1 MFDKKG
7 FMAFVGSNSGASYAN
22 GLDNIEKVYG
32 VDIDAEIAQ
41 DNCANLLAL
50 IDADKKRLSD
60 NDRKN
65 RQNWY
70 SHLRKYIEYTE
81 KQPAER
87 QKQKFIA
94 WLKQQP
100 QRNNP
105 DKVYSDVTANAAVS
119 KLQSGLKTLSVPGY
133 ENINCFNMANA

>member
-32 VDIDAEIAQ
+32 IDIDAEIAR

-70 SHLRKYIEYTE
+70 SHLRKYIEYTK

-87 QKQKFIA
+87 
-94 WLKQQP
+94 
-100 QRNNP
+100 
-105 DKVYSDVTANAAVS
+105 
-119 KLQSGLKTLSVPGY
+119 
-133 ENINCFNMANA
+133 

>member
-22 GLDNIEKVYG
+22 GLENIEKVYG

-60 NDRKN
+60 NNRKN
-65 RQNWY
+65 HTQADKG
-70 SHLRKYIEYTE
+70 SLRR
-81 KQPAER
+81 ER
-87 QKQKFIA
+87 KEISEG
-94 WLKQQP
+94 
-100 QRNNP
+100 R
-105 DKVYSDVTANAAVS
+105 
-119 KLQSGLKTLSVPGY
+119 
-133 ENINCFNMANA
+133 

>member
-1 MFDKKG
+1 MFDRKG
-7 FMAFVGSNSGASYAN
+7 FMELVGSNSGASYAN
-22 GLDNIEKVYG
+22 GLDHIEKVYG
-32 VDIDAEIAQ
+32 VDIDAEVAQ
-41 DNCANLLAL
+41 DNCVNLLAS

-87 QKQKFIA
+87 QKQKFVA

-105 DKVYSDVTANAAVS
+105 DKLYSDVTANAAVS
-119 KLQSGLKTLSVPGY
+119 KLQSGLKTLGVPGY
-133 ENINCFNMANA
+133 ENVNCFTITDK